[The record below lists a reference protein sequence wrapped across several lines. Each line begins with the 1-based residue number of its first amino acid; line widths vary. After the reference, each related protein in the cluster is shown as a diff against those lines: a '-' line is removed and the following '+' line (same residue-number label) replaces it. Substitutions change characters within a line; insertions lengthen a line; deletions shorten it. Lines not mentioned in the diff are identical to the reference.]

1 MIINIRTNHSKA
13 IEGQRGPKNQV
24 CIGFKLGHDV
34 LTKMIISGMMRY
46 QVFQLPRVNGESIV
60 LF

>member
-24 CIGFKLGHDV
+24 FIGFKLGHDV

-46 QVFQLPRVNGESIV
+46 
-60 LF
+60 